1 MSEAGL
7 SLETAMRRGWG
18 CCAVSFVGGVVDA
31 DDVDVDAAAAEM
43 REVTAEML
51 VRRVVVRVKEAGVII
66 VGEGSVIALV
76 FCAIVFFFF
85 CSVFGIE

>member
-7 SLETAMRRGWG
+7 SLETAMRRGWF
-18 CCAVSFVGGVVDA
+18 VVFVGGVVDA

-43 REVTAEML
+43 REVTAERL
-51 VRRVVVRVKEAGVII
+51 VRSVVVRVEAGVII

-76 FCAIVFFFF
+76 FCVLVLF
-85 CSVFGIE
+85 SVLGY

>member
-7 SLETAMRRGWG
+7 SLETAMRRGWF
-18 CCAVSFVGGVVDA
+18 VVFVGGVVDA

-43 REVTAEML
+43 REVTAERL
-51 VRRVVVRVKEAGVII
+51 LRRVVVRVEEAGVII

-76 FCAIVFFFF
+76 FCVLVLF
-85 CSVFGIE
+85 CFVLFWGIE